1 MDEDE
6 DFEQFLDNLAFFVYW
21 SDAWRL
27 DLSSKDGRTDG
38 WVLEQLE
45 TSIDVFPFFW
55 HLETA
60 FWVACFV
67 ALVYDLM
74 NEYSTRKS
82 CTYFHPIRSRAVVG
96 IVRRWL

>member
-6 DFEQFLDNLAFFVYW
+6 DFEQSLDNLAFFVYW

-27 DLSSKDGRTDG
+27 DLLSKDGRTDG

-45 TSIDVFPFFW
+45 TSIDVFSFFW